1 MPPQQSHGLLDVF
14 DKGFGFGAHERLYGV
29 RIGNRRS
36 PYLDRQARS
45 LRLIADRGKAG
56 VKWTV
61 HDLDTLQRGNGGYAR
76 AQIMR
81 SMR

>member
-1 MPPQQSHGLLDVF
+1 VAVSRSKMPPQQSHGLLDVF
-14 DKGFGFGAHERLYGV
+14 DKGFGFGAPERLYGI

-56 VKWTV
+56 GKRV
-61 HDLDTLQRGNGGYAR
+61 LSQFATLKCSA
-76 AQIMR
+76 
-81 SMR
+81 